1 MASARVIRVGEF
13 CGAIV
18 VELPK
23 PGSDRH
29 RAHPKWQ
36 MFRAGCFGCDRVSGS
51 VNASCDQVSV
61 CSRPELVRVLN
72 WARE

>member
-23 PGSDRH
+23 PGSDRDSLSICA
-29 RAHPKWQ
+29 RRDLLLLGEDVC
-36 MFRAGCFGCDRVSGS
+36 FVAGPLSLGGS
-51 VNASCDQVSV
+51 QGRS
-61 CSRPELVRVLN
+61 
-72 WARE
+72 